1 VSHPEQPSLPFRRPK
16 RPRPPPVPRVRLRM
30 LIELLPSDVPPDV
43 RKRRAIKALL
53 RWHGFEVLSVE
64 EVTM

>member
-1 VSHPEQPSLPFRRPK
+1 MSRPDQPPLPFRRPRK
-16 RPRPPPVPRVRLRM
+16 SRPPPVPRVRLR
-30 LIELLPSDVPPDV
+30 LLVELLLSDVPPDV

-64 EVTM
+64 EVTV